1 MIYHYIAEL
10 TLGAFALC
18 ALLAYQEE
26 KKARKYLHKRA
37 SEIIREDHEIMEEM
51 EAENLRLAIVAKAY
65 RIAAMNQ
72 PEN

>member
-10 TLGAFALC
+10 TLASFALS

-37 SEIIREDHEIMEEM
+37 SEIIAEDHEIMEEM